1 MDLKNLESTYLKP
14 CAGKVIASLVG
25 GSTLYG
31 LNTPSSD
38 VDYRGIYIATDNK
51 YKAGFEKMDSVVLS
65 PHNGD
70 NEDATYYEIG
80 HYLRLLQKT
89 NTQVMEMLFA
99 LDSSFTYKHPFIDQ
113 IRSHRYSLI
122 DSEKL
127 KSSIR
132 GYVQSELRLAT
143 GERSGQLGGKRKA
156 DVEKYG
162 FSPKNFVQIFRLIR
176 VGIRFFDTGVY
187 MVNVKEHSPT
197 LHAWL
202 MALKTDPS
210 GYTCEELKDNVLHE
224 LEALETSIKNSEVN
238 YKFDIDFASD
248 MIISSRKMTYNKE
261 L

>member
-51 YKAGFEKMDSVVLS
+51 HKAGFEKMDSVVLS

-70 NEDATYYEIG
+70 TEDATYYEIG

-99 LDSSFTYKHPFIDQ
+99 LDSSFTYKHPFFDQ
-113 IRSHRYSLI
+113 IRSNRYSLI

-202 MALKTDPS
+202 MDVKSSPEK
-210 GYTCEELKDNVLHE
+210 YTCEQLEELVKQE
-224 LEALETSIKNSEVN
+224 LEALEASIKNSKVDL
-238 YKFDIDFASD
+238 KFDIDFASD
-248 MIISSRKMTYNKE
+248 IIVSSRLISKE

>member
-14 CAGKVIASLVG
+14 CAGKVVASLIG

-31 LNTPSSD
+31 LNTPTSD
-38 VDYRGIYIATDNK
+38 VDYRGIYVATDKK
-51 YKAGFEKMDSVVLS
+51 YIAGFEKMDSVVLS

-80 HYLRLLQKT
+80 HYLKLLQKT

-99 LDSSFTYKHPFIDQ
+99 PDSSFIYKHPLFDV
-113 IRSHRYSLI
+113 IRNYKYSLI

-132 GYVQSELRLAT
+132 GYVHSELRLAT
-143 GERSGQLGGKRKA
+143 GERSGQLGGKRKS

-187 MVNVKEHSPT
+187 MVNIKEHSPT

-210 GYTCEELKDNVLHE
+210 GYTCEELKEKVSQE
-224 LEALETSIKNSEVN
+224 LESLETSIKNSKVDL
-238 YKFDIDFASD
+238 KFDIDFASGI
-248 MIISSRKMTYNKE
+248 IISSRKYSKE